1 VVDLQAMLDAEAAL
15 AQASADV
22 GIVPREAAD
31 EIAAACRADLYDP
44 AALAGEAHD
53 AGNPAIPLVR
63 ALTARLSPAAAAHV
77 HRGATSQDV
86 IDTALV
92 LVARRTL
99 PGVVADLGRAAD
111 RAAALAREHRTT
123 PMAGRTLLQQAVPV
137 TFGLKAAG
145 WMTALDAVAASLA
158 DADDRLA
165 AQLGGAAGTLAALG
179 DDGPAVAA
187 AFARRLGLRA
197 PALSWHTD
205 RTRLA
210 ALAGTLAVA
219 AGACGKIG
227 LDIVL
232 LAQTEVGEAH
242 EAGEGR
248 GGSSTMPHKRNPVAA
263 IAAVAAGRR
272 APGLAATMLACM
284 GHEHERAAGAWQA
297 EWATLPALLGVAAD
311 GAAAIAD
318 ALGRLAVDPARMRA
332 NLALLGDLPLAEAAV
347 TQLTPALGRATA
359 HAVVE
364 EACRRAVAG
373 GTSLT
378 DALRAAGHRVDL
390 APERY
395 LGSAPALVDA
405 ALQARSSVGT
415 TDA

>member
-1 VVDLQAMLDAEAAL
+1 L
-15 AQASADV
+15 
-22 GIVPREAAD
+22 
-31 EIAAACRADLYDP
+31 
-44 AALAGEAHD
+44 
-53 AGNPAIPLVR
+53 
-63 ALTARLSPAAAAHV
+63 
-77 HRGATSQDV
+77 
-86 IDTALV
+86 
-92 LVARRTL
+92 
-99 PGVVADLGRAAD
+99 
-111 RAAALAREHRTT
+111 
-123 PMAGRTLLQQAVPV
+123 
-137 TFGLKAAG
+137 
-145 WMTALDAVAASLA
+145 
-158 DADDRLA
+158 
-165 AQLGGAAGTLAALG
+165 
-179 DDGPAVAA
+179 
-187 AFARRLGLRA
+187 FARRLGLRA
-197 PALSWHTD
+197 PALPWHAD

-390 APERY
+390 GPERY